1 MISKIKH
8 KQTIIILVTIGSVIM
23 LGFGIWHFFIPSI
36 WKWYNYID
44 PQATELVVATRAINV
59 FFSLCLVLIGIANLL
74 LFYFKSDVF
83 SKIVILAISTILW
96 ITRVTLQIVYP
107 QGSQNFALQYGM
119 LATFSIVLSCFSISL
134 LLVIVDSQN
143 RSI

>member
-1 MISKIKH
+1 
-8 KQTIIILVTIGSVIM
+8 M
-23 LGFGIWHFFIPSI
+23 LGFGIWHFFIPRI
-36 WKWYNYID
+36 WKWYDYID
-44 PQATELVVATRAINV
+44 PQATELVVAIRAINV

-74 LFYFKSDVF
+74 MFYFKSDVF

-107 QGSQNFALQYGM
+107 QGSQNFVLQYGL

-134 LLVIVDSQN
+134 FLVIVDPQN